1 VTIVRSRLVRD
12 AAAVIGG
19 GVIVAVLALLL
30 ALLPEKRESLE
41 AVLEAEAA
49 GTAKL
54 FASLTPPTPDFTDMA
69 AALIEPFL
77 QETRILG
84 VTTGDGKGTRW
95 LSLGLSPPEISP
107 RFDDIPARGAFLAY
121 GPGRKY
127 IDFAWTL
134 HFNNDP
140 ERPYVLAARMDAKY
154 VEEELTE
161 FAVAA
166 VAIGVLAAAMLT
178 VAMVGFINL
187 SIIRPVLR
195 LRTRMHAA
203 ALDPDHP
210 ERYRDP
216 ANEAGEIGDMAR
228 SFNGMISRIGENLAA
243 RQQAEDAAHAAR
255 DAAEKA
261 LADLRTAQQSLIEA
275 EKMAALGGLVAGVA
289 HEINTPVGN
298 ALGAISHLHRKSRQ
312 VAELFQAGK
321 LRKQDADEFISVT
334 LEAGDIAMN
343 NIQRASALVQSFKQV
358 AADHTADQR
367 RRFRLD
373 DYLNEVLT
381 SLTPQVR
388 RNKLAV
394 ETDMPVDIE
403 MESYPGALAQVLTNL
418 VCNAGLHA
426 YGDDWTGP
434 RPLRIAARM
443 QDDGQVRLEV
453 SDRGRG
459 MPPEVLARVFEPFF
473 TTKRGAGGTGLGM
486 HIVFNLATQKLGGRI
501 EAAGRIKSDAAG
513 AGEEDHGTVFTV
525 TLPLTAPA
533 AAAQPDKAEGAKP

>member
-107 RFDDIPARGAFLAY
+107 HFEDIPARGAFLAY

-140 ERPYVLAARMDAKY
+140 GRPYVLAARMDAKY

-166 VAIGVLAAAMLT
+166 VVIGVLAAAMLT

-203 ALDPDHP
+203 ALDPAHP

-381 SLTPQVR
+381 SLTPQIR

-426 YGDDWTGP
+426 YGDDWTDP

-501 EAAGRIKSDAAG
+501 EAASRIRSDAAG
-513 AGEEDHGTVFTV
+513 DAEEDYGTVFTV